1 MYDEEIEKA
10 VLYYIIFEKEQL
22 QINEK
27 DFIDAR
33 NKRIA
38 KAIIELRKEKEDVSL
53 ITVQNKI
60 KANKAQVI
68 EYISHLGDNLFGTNL
83 EQSFNKLKE
92 LTQKRELFNLYKTSL
107 EEIENQDNVDL
118 FIQDN
123 IKKLN
128 DIAKKDL
135 KDKQLIDQ
143 IVETVQEIENNYN
156 QRNDYSLYTGIYDL
170 DDLTCGLH
178 NKELTIIGARPRGR
192 KNNINFANC

>member
-92 LTQKRELFNLYKTSL
+92 IKEKRELFNLYKTSL